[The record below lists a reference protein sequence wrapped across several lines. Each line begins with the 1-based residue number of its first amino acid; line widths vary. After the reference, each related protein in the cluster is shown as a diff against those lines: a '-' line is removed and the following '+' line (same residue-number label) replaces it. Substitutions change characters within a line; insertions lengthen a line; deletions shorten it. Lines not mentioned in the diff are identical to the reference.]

1 MYKYSTDL
9 NDIWFSYGAC
19 LHGGGG
25 LQTDVAGH
33 TRKRDQTKIRDF
45 MDRRVTPPK
54 RVTSPTGGPWHLHV
68 NRP

>member
-33 TRKRDQTKIRDF
+33 TCKRDQTKIRDF
-45 MDRRVTPPK
+45 MDRRVT
-54 RVTSPTGGPWHLHV
+54 SPTGGP
-68 NRP
+68 